1 MKYNRFID
9 NRVIQACIR
18 PQLPKLCGPTVISE
32 IIQIMLKKTICP
44 HEISKIIGLQLDND
58 DYKMGMGTKSVLKG
72 ITLVSK
78 NTINCKIIDFSTYN
92 NNKELVWKFIKET
105 VKKQKDLLYLHE
117 AGHHIL
123 ICGFLEEPVITAEN
137 FKDGISCNYSIPFNC
152 TCNSTINCTS
162 NCTSNCTKKVGL
174 QDKSEIKEILVL
186 AEHNIKDPD
195 KIINSMLKERDFKS
209 VFDEL
214 LNNKDR
220 LHLVHL
226 SLKH

>member
-1 MKYNRFID
+1 MKYSRFID

-58 DYKMGMGTKSVLKG
+58 DYKMGMGTNSVLKG
-72 ITLVSK
+72 ITLASK
-78 NTINCKIIDFSTYN
+78 NAINCKIIDFNTYN
-92 NNKELVWKFIKET
+92 NDKELVWKFIKET

-123 ICGFLEEPVITAEN
+123 VCGFLEEPVITAEN
-137 FKDGISCNYSIPFNC
+137 FKNGVSCNYSIPFNC
-152 TCNSTINCTS
+152 TCNSACKI
-162 NCTSNCTKKVGL
+162 TKGL
-174 QDKSEIKEILVL
+174 SLRDKSEIKEILVL

-209 VFDEL
+209 VFNEL